1 MTSPVTRPLARRRTC
16 LRLSPAITQ
25 TVAHSATSRQLSFSL
40 LRGVPAHTVRD
51 MERLVYEH
59 VDLLLE
65 KYDEHHQPGNRS
77 HGDESLD

>member
-1 MTSPVTRPLARRRTC
+1 
-16 LRLSPAITQ
+16 
-25 TVAHSATSRQLSFSL
+25 
-40 LRGVPAHTVRD
+40 VRD

-77 HGDESLD
+77 HGDESLG